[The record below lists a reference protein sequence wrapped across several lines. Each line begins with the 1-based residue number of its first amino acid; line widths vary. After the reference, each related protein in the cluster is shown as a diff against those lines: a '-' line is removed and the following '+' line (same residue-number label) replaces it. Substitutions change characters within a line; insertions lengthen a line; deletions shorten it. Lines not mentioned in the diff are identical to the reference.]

1 MTNQYHGL
9 DIFVGEFDGERLIFV
24 DLHQKIN
31 ETLCLLFRA
40 VRVKSLVEEFL
51 KVSVELLESSLE
63 TGTKTSEIVKKS
75 EIREE
80 VGEKQS
86 TQKGLSLVQDVYE
99 SLHLG
104 SVLVVA
110 LTKSLST
117 DDTVGEGQEKLT

>member
-1 MTNQYHGL
+1 M
-9 DIFVGEFDGERLIFV
+9 IFV

-31 ETLCLLFRA
+31 ETLCLGFRA

-63 TGTKTSEIVKKS
+63 TRTKTSEFVKKS
-75 EIREE
+75 EIREK

-86 TQKGLSLVQDVYE
+86 AQKSLSLIQDVYK

-104 SVLVVA
+104 SVLVIA
-110 LTKSLST
+110 LTKSLSA